1 MQLNLSLRGTKQS
14 ASLDHGNRPRQR
26 SLICHCDERSNLAL
40 SIMKTAA
47 HQHLR
52 FCHCEERSNLPHSIM
67 ETAPSQYTWSV
78 IARNEAIYLSRSRKP
93 SQTKTL
99 FRLCSSSSTNCRI
112 KLVNNF
118 GQIMAYRLGFPW
130 ISPFR
135 SNN

>member
-26 SLICHCDERSNLAL
+26 SLI
-40 SIMKTAA
+40 
-47 HQHLR
+47 
-52 FCHCEERSNLPHSIM
+52 CHCEERSNLPHSIM

-130 ISPFR
+130 IS
-135 SNN
+135 